1 MILARVIGMLG
12 PIDLEMLEKGQESL
26 KYFTEEFDLY
36 HINEV
41 NILHLLAKHQSVI
54 THINFVNMVR
64 LSSSL
69 FEMFKNKK

>member
-12 PIDLEMLEKGQESL
+12 PIDMEMLENGQESL

-41 NILHLLAKHQSVI
+41 NILRLFIKNDLLFLH
-54 THINFVNMVR
+54 
-64 LSSSL
+64 
-69 FEMFKNKK
+69 

>member
-12 PIDLEMLEKGQESL
+12 PIDMEMLENGQESL

-41 NILHLLAKHQSVI
+41 NIL
-54 THINFVNMVR
+54 R
-64 LSSSL
+64 L
-69 FEMFKNKK
+69 FTKNDFFIFTLSALQGFLSIQV

>member
-1 MILARVIGMLG
+1 MLG

-41 NILHLLAKHQSVI
+41 NILHLLAKH
-54 THINFVNMVR
+54 
-64 LSSSL
+64 
-69 FEMFKNKK
+69 